1 MSQRTCATCG
11 EMFPVRDKRMVY
23 CSKSCAAKACYRR
36 KMAADP
42 LPLSTE
48 FTCARCGEFVPAK
61 KKTGPPAKYCSSRC
75 REAAN
80 YVAAKARGTRYKPPL
95 KPQLAVV
102 CAQCLTGFESSR
114 SDARFCS
121 QRCLS
126 AWGRS
131 HEKGKCSIAECDRP
145 IRAKGMCSKHYK
157 ATMRADG
164 RLKNPPWDD
173 KAKARWRA
181 RKERM
186 RGDSD
191 AETFSFHEVF
201 DRDGW
206 VCGICS
212 GPVDPDLK
220 WPDPLS
226 VSLDHIVPVS
236 RGGKHRRDNAQCSH
250 LRCNVSKGA
259 AA

>member
-1 MSQRTCATCG
+1 MGEHICLNCGVPIGGPTGEPGRVRLHCSKRCTNTRHARRKRDAARARLLATAPQRECTVCG
-11 EMFPVRDKRMVY
+11 EDMRGRKADAKF
-23 CSKSCAAKACYRR
+23 CSI
-36 KMAADP
+36 
-42 LPLSTE
+42 
-48 FTCARCGEFVPAK
+48 RCGEV
-61 KKTGPPAKYCSSRC
+61 SRGQ
-75 REAAN
+75 RLLAP
-80 YVAAKARGTRYKPPL
+80 YPTRI
-95 KPQLAVV
+95 
-102 CAQCLTGFESSR
+102 CALSECGADFQPFRDG
-114 SDARFCS
+114 
-121 QRCLS
+121 QRCCS
-126 AWGRS
+126 ER
-131 HEKGKCSIAECDRP
+131 HGKMLYNRES
-145 IRAKGMCSKHYK
+145 
-157 ATMRADG
+157 RADG
-164 RLKNPPWDD
+164 RQGNPPWDD